1 MEILLR
7 MLTAR
12 MANKR
17 NENKQTLS
25 AETDHA
31 LSSGSAGG
39 KKQPNNGPKSSHV
52 SKGLALAHY
61 KIAKV
66 KTPFSIR
73 GRVKG
78 VETSMPEIHFEAQK
92 KF

>member
-1 MEILLR
+1 

-39 KKQPNNGPKSSHV
+39 KNSRTMDQSQ
-52 SKGLALAHY
+52 A
-61 KIAKV
+61 
-66 KTPFSIR
+66 
-73 GRVKG
+73 
-78 VETSMPEIHFEAQK
+78 M
-92 KF
+92 